1 MKKFLVITLFLSLI
15 YVPSAYAKTGKG
27 EIKLDKKTMEFL
39 LMYFYGA
46 GNSKYSGADKQRNEP
61 ITFAISPDG
70 RYSSYRYCPFQYK
83 GMCETTQSAI
93 RTIKS
98 CEKMAGTKCFTFARK
113 NKIVW
118 KNGGPKVKIKNK
130 DLKSPYKVAKM
141 IQEAGFYDGDIS
153 KLAGINVNT
162 GQVDDD
168 IKISGEKNTG
178 SSTTTEDSSN
188 DVVKELEAL
197 SELFEAGA
205 ITKEEFEKAKE
216 KLLTN

>member
-1 MKKFLVITLFLSLI
+1 VKKFLVITLFLSLI
-15 YVPSAYAKTGKG
+15 YLPSAYAKTGKG
-27 EIKLDKKTMEFL
+27 EIKLDKNTMEFL

-61 ITFAISPDG
+61 ITFAVSPDG
-70 RYSSYRYCPFQYK
+70 RYSSYRYCPFQHK
-83 GMCETTQSAI
+83 GFCETTQSAI
-93 RTIKS
+93 KTIKT

-168 IKISGEKNTG
+168 IQISGEKKTG
-178 SSTTTEDSSN
+178 SLTTTEDSSN

-205 ITKEEFEKAKE
+205 ITKEEFEKAKK

>member
-27 EIKLDKKTMEFL
+27 EIKLNKKTMEFL

-61 ITFAISPDG
+61 ITFAVSPDG
-70 RYSSYRYCPFQYK
+70 RYSFYRYCPFQHK

-93 RTIKS
+93 KSIKA

-168 IKISGEKNTG
+168 IKISGEKKTG
-178 SSTTTEDSSN
+178 SLTTTEDSSN

>member
-1 MKKFLVITLFLSLI
+1 
-15 YVPSAYAKTGKG
+15 
-27 EIKLDKKTMEFL
+27 
-39 LMYFYGA
+39 
-46 GNSKYSGADKQRNEP
+46 
-61 ITFAISPDG
+61 
-70 RYSSYRYCPFQYK
+70 
-83 GMCETTQSAI
+83 MCETTQSAI

-178 SSTTTEDSSN
+178 SSTTTEDSSS

>member
-15 YVPSAYAKTGKG
+15 YGPSAYAKTGKG

-70 RYSSYRYCPFQYK
+70 RYSSYRYCPFQHK

-130 DLKSPYKVAKM
+130 DLKSPYKVAKI

-168 IKISGEKNTG
+168 IQISGEKNTG

-188 DVVKELEAL
+188 NVVKELEAL

-205 ITKEEFEKAKE
+205 ITKEEFRKAKE

>member
-1 MKKFLVITLFLSLI
+1 
-15 YVPSAYAKTGKG
+15 
-27 EIKLDKKTMEFL
+27 
-39 LMYFYGA
+39 
-46 GNSKYSGADKQRNEP
+46 
-61 ITFAISPDG
+61 
-70 RYSSYRYCPFQYK
+70 
-83 GMCETTQSAI
+83 
-93 RTIKS
+93 
-98 CEKMAGTKCFTFARK
+98 MAGTKCFTFARK

-178 SSTTTEDSSN
+178 SSTTTEDSSS

>member
-15 YVPSAYAKTGKG
+15 YGPSAYAKTGKG

-46 GNSKYSGADKQRNEP
+46 GNPSYSGADKQRNEP

-70 RYSSYRYCPFQYK
+70 RYSSYRYCPFQHK

-130 DLKSPYKVAKM
+130 DLKSPYKVAKI

-188 DVVKELEAL
+188 NVVKELEAL

-205 ITKEEFEKAKE
+205 ITKEEFQKAKE